1 MTPVKMITMILHF
14 TICTTSTHGTY
25 LNTDIYWESS
35 SSTYEEKI
43 INDTHDNAVN
53 GGS

>member
-1 MTPVKMITMILHF
+1 MTPVTMMIMIVQFVQLG
-14 TICTTSTHGTY
+14 TQGTY
-25 LNTDIYWESS
+25 LNTNIYWESS